1 MVKYRRF
8 LWHRKSTFL
17 NRWDSPKRV
26 ISLTPPHYP
35 LIKIEKEEPSNILKF
50 FMDNFPAFTGEPAF
64 RYGISSLILLFII
77 FALRFGIYHGLL
89 ERSELTAETKRRW
102 NVNIRNAL
110 IFLFVVGLLF
120 IWAPRLQT
128 FAVSLF
134 AIALAITL
142 ATKEL
147 IDCSI
152 GAGLRAITRAYS
164 IGDRIELGEIRGQVI
179 DHHLFTTTLLEIG
192 PGQTSHQYTGRVIFI
207 PNSFLL
213 KHTLTNE
220 TYSKDYR
227 LHIFTIPLSTDE
239 DWKSAETYLL
249 EIANEECQPYL
260 QEAKQKMKKLEGKL
274 WLDAPSVEPRV
285 TIQFPEPGQINL
297 LIRIPCPT
305 HSPSRI
311 EQAII
316 RKFLSRFSFVRRHPG
331 ETPSFHK

>member
-1 MVKYRRF
+1 
-8 LWHRKSTFL
+8 
-17 NRWDSPKRV
+17 
-26 ISLTPPHYP
+26 
-35 LIKIEKEEPSNILKF
+35 
-50 FMDNFPAFTGEPAF
+50 MDNFSAFTGESAF
-64 RYGISSLILLFII
+64 RYGISTLILLFII
-77 FALRFGIYHGLL
+77 FALRSGIHHGIL
-89 ERSELTAETKRRW
+89 ERSELSAETKRRW

-164 IGDRIELGEIRGQVI
+164 IGDRIELDEIRGQVI

-207 PNSFLL
+207 PNSYLL

-227 LHIFTIPLSTDE
+227 LHIFTVPLRTDE
-239 DWKSAETYLL
+239 DWKSAESYLL
-249 EIANEECQPYL
+249 EIAKEECQPYL

-316 RKFLSRFSFVRRHPG
+316 RKFLSRFSFVRRHPS
-331 ETPSFHK
+331 ETPELT